1 VQSVAA
7 RPVAMDTDTLKAL
20 FPLLGGALALAGG
33 VFTFVSGRLKEAEG
47 PDAKDRVVGLTLT
60 WISLALNAFALLAAV
75 VLGGYAVSVILFCC
89 AFFVQVVIFL
99 RKSEPVRRIDVVVFS
114 FMCSFFGF
122 FLASVVTLYYIGRL
136 LDLVKQLIHA

>member
-1 VQSVAA
+1 
-7 RPVAMDTDTLKAL
+7 MDTDTLKAL

-47 PDAKDRVVGLTLT
+47 RDAKDRVVGLTLT
-60 WISLALNAFALLAAV
+60 WISLALNAFGLLAAV
-75 VLGGYAVSVILFCC
+75 VLAGYAVSVILFCC

-122 FLASVVTLYYIGRL
+122 FLASVITLYWIGQL
-136 LDLVKQLIHA
+136 LYLVKKLIHA